1 MSHSP
6 ISRQALLATFVIGLL
21 LAGCT
26 TGTGHKAVAPTP
38 SGQSSAPS
46 KYALAVA
53 AAAARKL
60 SIWLE
65 SDLVSKWRAGRA
77 SFDEAIAKLA
87 ALGSQDGVVGIKIAD
102 ELGQEDGLSKQTQVL
117 EFLRDASTAIRNAL
131 PGKHVLIDMVVPE
144 LGCAPGVA
152 AAATESR
159 ACSDD
164 ARSRWPGATLA
175 IANAVVSSGYIDV
188 LDLSTGLRDDT
199 YYAPFLL
206 NRDDAQR
213 AAWAEVGRLGWA
225 DHVQL
230 QARKALAQDGGY
242 QGDDGQAAADLQTWV
257 DIPLTSGAQAVDVWT
272 WRQPYRGGTAM
283 IMNRG
288 LSANSLWRG
297 LLDRSAD
304 RSRLITHFSPS
315 SLEVGLSQDLDH
327 LAQAFG
333 SVFIAAGTG

>member
-6 ISRQALLATFVIGLL
+6 ISRQALLAIFVIGLL

-26 TGTGHKAVAPTP
+26 TGTGHKKVAPT
-38 SGQSSAPS
+38 GQSSAPS
-46 KYALAVA
+46 KYAVAVA
-53 AAAARKL
+53 AAAAHKL

-65 SDLVSKWRAGRA
+65 SDLVSRWRAGRA
-77 SFDEAIAKLA
+77 SFDEAVAKLA
-87 ALGSQDGVVGIKIAD
+87 ALGSQNGVVGIKIAD
-102 ELGQEDGLSKQTQVL
+102 ELGQEDGLTKQTQVL
-117 EFLRDASTAIRNAL
+117 EFLRDASTAIRKAL
-131 PGKHVLIDMVVPE
+131 PGKRVLIDMVVPE

-164 ARSRWPGATLA
+164 ARARWPGATLA
-175 IANAVVSSGYIDV
+175 IANAVVTSGYIDV

-199 YYAPFLL
+199 YYAGFHLDR
-206 NRDDAQR
+206 NAAQR

-242 QGDDGQAAADLQTWV
+242 QGDDGQAAADLKTWV

-283 IMNRG
+283 IMSRG
-288 LSANSLWRG
+288 LSANALWQG

-327 LAQAFG
+327 LAQVFG